1 MAAKGPGTSEDGI
14 QTRFES
20 TLNEVPTAASLRAYH
35 ELLGSEPHVA
45 GTPGDERTIQRIAD
59 AFAAM
64 GLVVRRHEFHAY
76 LAQHVDATVQ
86 ITSPPVA
93 TLPLIERALPEDP
106 DTSHPD
112 LPAGFNAYSGS
123 GDVTAEIVYA
133 NYGTTEDFEQL
144 SALGVSVQGR
154 IVMARYG
161 KNYRGFKARYAEE
174 AGAAGLIIFTDPADA
189 GYGRGIPYPEGGY
202 ANASSIQR
210 GSIKTLDYAGDPLTP
225 FEPATAN
232 AARLAADE
240 VALPR
245 IPVQP
250 LGWDAAA
257 QIMSR
262 MRGPAVPQGWQG
274 GLPFAYR
281 LTGGEDLT
289 VRLAVR
295 QRRALVKS
303 ANVLGV
309 LPGTSEPEKMVIIGC
324 HHDAW
329 GFGASDPLAGTMI
342 LLECARSF
350 AELARQG
357 LAPAR
362 TIIFAAWGAEEQGII
377 GSVEWCEANRDD
389 LVANAVAY
397 INLDMAAMGEEF
409 RASADPSLKRLIT
422 AATKAV
428 PQARGKEGQSVFD
441 AWVSHTVHD
450 AAAAGNSPTP
460 QEPQEPPE
468 PVFGNLGGGS
478 DHVGFYCH
486 LGIPSCGLGASGSP
500 GTAYHSNYDTLAWYR
515 KVVGDDYQPALMLTR
530 LANIILA
537 RLANEPL
544 LPLDPARYGPDL
556 RIHLQTLEKR
566 ARSLDVAVDFQRLRD
581 ALDDFDAVAIPT
593 QQRLLEVASSG
604 RSNPP
609 QWLRRVNALLG
620 DAQRR
625 WRHEP
630 GLPGRPWFKN
640 LFAATDPTSGY
651 AAWMLPALRY
661 HLERRDPDGVAEAVE
676 LYAEVVVSMKSDL
689 SRIGQLLDLHS
700 LETPAA
706 IESYP

>member
-1 MAAKGPGTSEDGI
+1 MAMAAEGPGTSEDGI
-14 QTRFES
+14 QTRIES
-20 TLNEVPTAASLRAYH
+20 TLNAVPTAASLRGYH

-59 AFAAM
+59 AFAAI
-64 GLVVRRHEFHAY
+64 GLEVRRHEFHAY
-76 LAQHVDATVQ
+76 LARPVDASVQ
-86 ITSPPVA
+86 FSSPPA
-93 TLPLIERALPEDP
+93 ETLPLIERALPEDP
-106 DTSHPD
+106 DTSHPE
-112 LPAGFNAYSGS
+112 LGAGFNAYSGS

-144 SALGVSVQGR
+144 SALGVGVKGR

-161 KNYRGFKARYAEE
+161 KNYRGFKAKYAEE
-174 AGAAGLIIFTDPADA
+174 AGAAGLLIFTDPADA

-202 ANASSIQR
+202 ANESSIQR

-250 LGWDAAA
+250 LGWDAASR
-257 QIMSR
+257 IMSR
-262 MRGPAVPQGWQG
+262 MRGPAVTKGWHG

-281 LTGGEDLT
+281 LTGGADLT

-309 LPGTSEPEKMVIIGC
+309 LPGTVEPEKLVIIGC

-329 GFGASDPLAGTMI
+329 GFGAGDPLAGTMI

-357 LAPAR
+357 MAPAR
-362 TIIFAAWGAEEQGII
+362 TIIFAAWGAEEHGII
-377 GSVEWCEANRDD
+377 GSVEWCEANREE

-397 INLDMAAMGEEF
+397 INLDMAAMGEDF
-409 RASADPSLKRLIT
+409 GASADPSLKRLIT

-441 AWVSHTVHD
+441 AWVSRTVHD
-450 AAAAGNSPTP
+450 AAAAGDRPTP
-460 QEPQEPPE
+460 PEPPE

-486 LGIPSCGLGASGSP
+486 LGIPSCGLGASGGP

-530 LANIILA
+530 VANIMLA

-544 LPLDPARYGPDL
+544 VPLDPTRYGPDL
-556 RIHLQTLEKR
+556 RSHLQTLEKR
-566 ARSLDVAVDFQRLRD
+566 AVALDVAVDFQRLHD
-581 ALDDFDAVAIPT
+581 ALDDFETIATPVR
-593 QQRLLEVASSG
+593 QRLLEVAKGG
-604 RSNPP
+604 RSDPP
-609 QWLRRVNALLG
+609 EQFRRVNALLR

-630 GLPGRPWFKN
+630 GLP
-640 LFAATDPTSGY
+640 
-651 AAWMLPALRY
+651 PAPSPHEGIPRW
-661 HLERRDPDGVAEAVE
+661 
-676 LYAEVVVSMKSDL
+676 
-689 SRIGQLLDLHS
+689 Q
-700 LETPAA
+700 
-706 IESYP
+706 

>member
-14 QTRFES
+14 QTRIES

-397 INLDMAAMGEEF
+397 INLDMAAMGEDF
-409 RASADPSLKRLIT
+409 GASADPSLKRLIT

-441 AWVSHTVHD
+441 AWVSRTVHD
-450 AAAAGNSPTP
+450 AAAAGNPPTP
-460 QEPQEPPE
+460 PEPPE

-556 RIHLQTLEKR
+556 RSHLQTLEKR

-661 HLERRDPDGVAEAVE
+661 HLERRDLDGVANAVE
-676 LYAEVVVSMKSDL
+676 LYAEVLASLKGDL
-689 SRIGQLLDLHS
+689 SRIGQLLGLQS

-706 IESYP
+706 IGSYP